1 MTTLDE
7 VIQEE
12 VIEQTV
18 EEEVE
23 TSIQQEENDP
33 AAKLKAIQEELDKK
47 SELVKQLRKYERQ
60 QKEEKEK
67 LLKEQGNFKELY
79 ESTLDKFNILKTQL
93 LETKIN
99 TAIEEVAKST
109 GVKSLST
116 LNKIIDKSSI
126 NVDDNGNVE
135 INSVKDLI
143 KGLQKTDPLLFELAD
158 VKTPSV
164 KKANEDVAVSN
175 YEVDLRKAKT
185 AQEIEAVLKKYGK
198 F

>member
-1 MTTLDE
+1 MTTL
-7 VIQEE
+7 EE
-12 VIEQTV
+12 VNQEMQENEIEN
-18 EEEVE
+18 EVE
-23 TSIQQEENDP
+23 TSTQEIDP
-33 AAKLKAIQEELDKK
+33 VTKLKEIQEELEKK

-79 ESTLDKFNILKTQL
+79 ESTLEKFNSLKGQL
-93 LETKIN
+93 VNTNIN
-99 TAIEEVAKST
+99 LAIEEVAKSS
-109 GVKSLST
+109 GVKSIST
-116 LNKIIDKSSI
+116 LNKIIDKTAI
-126 NVDDNGNVE
+126 NIDENGNVD

-143 KGLQKTDPLLFELAD
+143 KGLQTSDPLLFELAD

-164 KKANEDVAVSN
+164 KKANEDTAISS

-185 AQEIEAVLKKYGK
+185 PQEIEAVLKKYGK